1 MTTTIHSSVKII
13 PAGSESEYCECDKNE
28 WTLTDFHY
36 AVHTKSSCM
45 KWIRVSDVIEGKK
58 RIYKDVKK

>member
-1 MTTTIHSSVKII
+1 M
-13 PAGSESEYCECDKNE
+13 SESEYCECDKNE

-58 RIYKDVKK
+58 RIYKDVKE